1 MNYPEYLAFLR
12 RNGTEPTVSE
22 KLPQLRPMFSDDYM
36 RKALVTKL
44 VAERIIEEPLAN
56 ILLTKSLINNY
67 F

>member
-1 MNYPEYLAFLR
+1 MNYTEYLAFLR
-12 RNGTEPTVSE
+12 RNGTEMVSE
-22 KLPQLRPMFSDDYM
+22 KLPQLKPMFSDDYM